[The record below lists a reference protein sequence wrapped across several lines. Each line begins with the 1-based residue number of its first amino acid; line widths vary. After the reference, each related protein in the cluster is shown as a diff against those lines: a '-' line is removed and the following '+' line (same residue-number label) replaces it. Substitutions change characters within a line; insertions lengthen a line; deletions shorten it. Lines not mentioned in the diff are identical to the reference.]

1 MVQSQRREQLIDTA
15 IDLFLERGYHAT
27 GIDTILATSGI
38 SKKTLYRHFR
48 SKEELIL
55 AALKKY
61 DGLFRNGFMRQVEQ
75 SADTPRDRVLAV
87 FDVAADWFEE
97 NNFYGCMY
105 INAIGEYSAA
115 DTAIRQVC
123 KEFKTLM
130 RRFIEDLCREMRA
143 PDPATLAEERE
154 DGGGGVDRS
163 GDGESEQDRPT
174 IGHVTRQ
181 DALSKAIILSIAFAW
196 ARSRQ
201 SDSSRANTST
211 CGGFTISKCRPG
223 IGLISNP
230 PLTRSS
236 QPSCALGWF
245 HAYSSAL
252 KSVAAPS

>member
-1 MVQSQRREQLIDTA
+1 MAQSQRREHLIDTA
-15 IDLFLERGYHAT
+15 IDLFAERGYHAT
-27 GIDTILATSGI
+27 GIDTILAKSGV

-75 SADTPRDRVLAV
+75 AADTPRDRVLAV

-130 RRFIEDLCREMRA
+130 RRFIEDLCREAQVR
-143 PDPATLAEERE
+143 DPAGLAEELALLLE
-154 DGGGGVDRS
+154 GAIVTAQVSES
-163 GDGESEQDRPT
+163 GRHAAEVAKTAAAALIDQAMRKAGETD
-174 IGHVTRQ
+174 
-181 DALSKAIILSIAFAW
+181 
-196 ARSRQ
+196 
-201 SDSSRANTST
+201 
-211 CGGFTISKCRPG
+211 
-223 IGLISNP
+223 
-230 PLTRSS
+230 
-236 QPSCALGWF
+236 
-245 HAYSSAL
+245 
-252 KSVAAPS
+252 